1 MSWEQF
7 IYFAMAAILLW
18 AIGAWA
24 AWKEKTGIAYTATI
38 VGLVVFFSFI
48 LSMWIILERPPLRT
62 MGETRLWFCLYGNH
76 RRTGRFL
83 LVYSLHVDFPGAS
96 AASHNG

>member
-1 MSWEQF
+1 MSWEQY

-24 AWKEKTGIAYTATI
+24 AWKEKTGLAYTATI
-38 VGLVVFFSFI
+38 VGLVVF
-48 LSMWIILERPPLRT
+48 
-62 MGETRLWFCLYGNH
+62 
-76 RRTGRFL
+76 
-83 LVYSLHVDFPGAS
+83 SLHVDFHGAS